1 MAFTGERLAVRKLA
15 LVAVTLAALISPAHA
30 STAHT
35 GAARAAFVPSVPV
48 ATDSNPGAV
57 AAGDFNGD
65 GKADLA
71 VAVDRNG
78 GGVDLFLGNGDGSFR
93 PATFYATGSYPAF
106 LATGDVNGDGK
117 ADLVV
122 GDSKAG
128 TVRLFLGTGN
138 GTLAGSASI
147 GGLTFPRA
155 VAVGDLN
162 RDGKQDMVVAFGGAA
177 ASFVAILLGQGDG
190 TFAKG
195 RLYAVPSSGDAAP
208 CCVALG
214 DVNRD
219 GKLDLVVTTG
229 ADHTLHNGATTSIF
243 PGNGD
248 ETFGASWNV
257 DAGPNVAALLLD
269 DLNGNGGPD
278 LITGNGNVKEQNGGV
293 DVLLNVGAAAFGQSR
308 AYLSG
313 QDVTSVVAARFTGG
327 RYDDLAVGNSAGT
340 VTLLRNDGNAV
351 FTADSSFS
359 VGDAVSALVAADF
372 NGDGSPDLAVVGGHN
387 GKVVVYLNEHGLGGG
402 LALPSATPLAL
413 PSATLPPLALPSATP
428 LALPSATLPPL
439 ALPSATLP
447 PLALPSATL
456 PPVVVPT
463 NPAATS
469 TATRLAATSTSTAVP
484 VTSRSTATATL
495 PPVAAPAA
503 TLPRPTSTPSSRRA
517 PTLTPT
523 SMLRSGGGPSPG
535 PATTPPPSAG
545 TASAASRATP
555 TPSARAYPPPS
566 TLSAGSSGP
575 PAAND
580 GRAPSI
586 ALNPSTARLGVS
598 VTVHG
603 RDFGAAQLITLALD
617 GEALTTRPAVIVSD
631 RQGSFA
637 ATFVAPRN
645 LLAGQNTIAASAA
658 PGGQNTVAP
667 LMGVRGVASQ
677 FYFAAGEDSATVHAF
692 LTLLNSDNRP
702 ARVRLTFYG
711 RTGVAITR
719 GMTVGATRE
728 RTLSVADLHVGS
740 GPFGLAVRADR
751 AIAATLTLSRVGR
764 DGDILL
770 GSPDLATHW
779 YLAEGYTSLTFHES
793 VAILNPGAV
802 PAHVTLHLL
811 PVDGRGARSIRLRVA
826 AHSEAIADVNR
837 FLPHRSLSVSTDSDQ
852 PVVVAR
858 TVTFSS
864 DRVGPGFGLTLRTG
878 STTPATSWF
887 FAEGSTLDRFQTFLT
902 VLNPGRARARVTAQ
916 FYGSSGRALDRRTLI
931 VAAQSRGTLKLN
943 TFLKASGIASVV
955 TSDRPVLIERAE
967 YFGAPN
973 SPYIAGSDVF
983 GRNGPA
989 ARWSFPGGPGT
1000 GMNEFLLLYNPSTAP
1015 VPIEATFYA
1024 RNGETRRFRFTMP
1037 PHVRDTIVVRRVL
1050 ANFAPERG
1058 VTLRATNGHGF
1069 VAEQTLFTPDHRT
1082 LLSTQGF
1089 AQ

>member
-1 MAFTGERLAVRKLA
+1 MAFKGERFAVPKLA
-15 LVAVTLAALISPAHA
+15 LAAATLAVLISPAH
-30 STAHT
+30 TRT
-35 GAARAAFVPSVPV
+35 ARARPSFVSSVTV
-48 ATDSNPGAV
+48 ATDSNPGAI
-57 AAGDFNGD
+57 ATGDFNGD

-71 VAVDRNG
+71 VAVDTKG
-78 GGVDLFLGNGDGSFR
+78 GGVDLFLGNGDGSFGD
-93 PATFYATGSYPAF
+93 ATFYATGSYPAF
-106 LATGDVNGDGK
+106 LATGDFNGDGK

-122 GDSKAG
+122 GSSNAG
-128 TVRLFLGTGN
+128 IVRIFLGKGN

-147 GGLTFPRA
+147 GGLTSPRA
-155 VAVGDLN
+155 GVVGDLN
-162 RDGKQDMVVAFGGAA
+162 RDGKQDVVVAFGSTD

-208 CCVALG
+208 CCVTLG

-219 GKLDLVVTTG
+219 GKPDLVVATG
-229 ADHTLHNGATTSIF
+229 ADHSLHNGATTSILR
-243 PGNGD
+243 GNGD
-248 ETFGASWNV
+248 GTFGASRNI

-269 DLNGNGGPD
+269 DINGNGGPD
-278 LITGNGNVKEQNGGV
+278 LIAGNGNVKEQNGGV
-293 DVLLNVGAAAFGQSR
+293 DVLLNVGAGAFGQSR

-313 QDVTSVVAARFTGG
+313 QDVTSVVAARFTGE
-327 RYDDLAVGNSAGT
+327 RYDLVIGNSAGT
-340 VTLLRNDGNAV
+340 VTLLRNDGNAL

-359 VGDAVSALVAADF
+359 VGDAVLALTAADF
-372 NGDGSPDLAVVGGHN
+372 NGDGLPDLAVVDGHD

-402 LALPSATPLAL
+402 LAV
-413 PSATLPPLALPSATP
+413 PSATLPPLAVPSATLP
-428 LALPSATLPPL
+428 PVAVPSATLPPVAVPSATLPPL
-439 ALPSATLP
+439 AV
-447 PLALPSATL
+447 PSATL
-456 PPVVVPT
+456 PPVAVPSAT
-463 NPAATS
+463 GGAMTRPAATS
-469 TATRLAATSTSTAVP
+469 TATLLAATSTSTSTALP
-484 VTSRSTATATL
+484 TTSRSTATATL
-495 PPVAAPAA
+495 LA
-503 TLPRPTSTPSSRRA
+503 LPRPTSTLSSRGA
-517 PTLTPT
+517 TTPTPT
-523 SMLRSGGGPSPG
+523 SMPRSGGGPSPG
-535 PATTPPPSAG
+535 PATTPPPSSS

-555 TPSARAYPPPS
+555 TPAVGAYPPPG
-566 TLSAGSSGP
+566 TMSAGSSGL
-575 PAAND
+575 PAANV
-580 GRAPSI
+580 GRSPSLV
-586 ALNPSTARLGVS
+586 LNPSTARLGVS
-598 VTVHG
+598 VAVQG
-603 RDFGAAQLITLALD
+603 RDFGAGQLITLALD

-645 LLAGQNTIAASAA
+645 LLAGQNTVAASAA
-658 PGGQNTVAP
+658 PGGRNTVAP

-692 LTLLNSDNRP
+692 LTLLNSDSRP
-702 ARVRLTFYG
+702 AQVRLTFYG
-711 RTGVAITR
+711 RTGVATTR
-719 GMTVGATRE
+719 RVTVGATRE
-728 RTLSVADLHVGS
+728 RTLSVADVHVGS

-811 PVDGRGARSIRLRVA
+811 PVDGRRAHSVSLRVA

-837 FLPHRSLSVSTDSDQ
+837 LLPHRSLSVSTDSDQ

-858 TVTFSS
+858 AVTFSS
-864 DRVGPGFGLTLRTG
+864 DRAGPGFGLTLRTG

-902 VLNPGRARARVTAQ
+902 VLNPGRVRARVTAQ
-916 FYGSSGRALDRRTLI
+916 FYGSSGRALGRRTLI

-1024 RNGETRRFRFTMP
+1024 RNGETRQFRFTMP

>member
-35 GAARAAFVPSVPV
+35 RAARARAVFVPSVPV
-48 ATDSNPGAV
+48 ATNSNPGAI

-128 TVRLFLGTGN
+128 TVLLFLGTGN
-138 GTLAGSASI
+138 GTFAGSASI
-147 GGLTFPRA
+147 GGLTSPRA

-177 ASFVAILLGQGDG
+177 ASFVAILLGQGNG
-190 TFAKG
+190 TFATG
-195 RLYAVPSSGDAAP
+195 RLYTVPSSGDAAP

-219 GKLDLVVTTG
+219 GTPDLVVATG
-229 ADHTLHNGATTSIF
+229 ADPARRNGATTSIF

-248 ETFGASWNV
+248 GTFGAARSV

-269 DLNGNGGPD
+269 DLDGNGGPD
-278 LITGNGNVKEQNGGV
+278 LIAGNGTVKEQNGGV
-293 DVLLNVGAAAFGQSR
+293 DVLLNVGAAAFGQSQV
-308 AYLSG
+308 YLSG

-340 VTLLRNDGNAV
+340 VTLLRNNGNAV

-402 LALPSATPLAL
+402 LAIPS
-413 PSATLPPLALPSATP
+413 
-428 LALPSATLPPL
+428 
-439 ALPSATLP
+439 
-447 PLALPSATL
+447 PSATL
-456 PPVVVPT
+456 PPVVLPTATLPPVALALPTATLRPVVVPT
-463 NPAATS
+463 NPAATSTATRLAATSTATRLAATS

-495 PPVAAPAA
+495 PPVVVPAA
-503 TLPRPTSTPSSRRA
+503 TLPRPTSTPSSRRG

-523 SMLRSGGGPSPG
+523 STPRSGGKPSPG
-535 PATTPPPSAG
+535 PATPPPPSAG
-545 TASAASRATP
+545 TASAASRATS
-555 TPSARAYPPPS
+555 TPSARAYPPPG

-575 PAAND
+575 PAANG
-580 GRAPSI
+580 GRSPSI
-586 ALNPSTARLGVS
+586 ALNPPTARPGVS
-598 VTVHG
+598 VTVNG
-603 RDFGAAQLITLALD
+603 RDFGPDQIITLALD

-631 RQGSFA
+631 RQGSFTA
-637 ATFVAPRN
+637 AFVAPRS
-645 LLAGQNTIAASAA
+645 LLS
-658 PGGQNTVAP
+658 GQNTVAASGAPGGRTTVAP
-667 LMGVRGVASQ
+667 LSSAPGVASQ
-677 FYFAAGEDSATVHAF
+677 FYFAAGEDSAAVHAS
-692 LTLLNSDNRP
+692 LTLLNSDRRP
-702 ARVRLTFYG
+702 VRVRLTFYG
-711 RTGVAITR
+711 RTGGTAVR
-719 GMTVGATRE
+719 QVSVGATRE
-728 RTLSVADLHVGS
+728 RTLSVAGLHVGA

-764 DGDILL
+764 DGDSLL

-793 VAILNPGAV
+793 VGILNPADA

-811 PVDGRGARSIRLRVA
+811 PVGGRRARSVVLRVA
-826 AHSEAIADVNR
+826 AHSEVVADVNR
-837 FLPHRSLSVSTDSDQ
+837 LLPRQALSISTDSDR

-858 TVTFSS
+858 TLTFSS
-864 DRVGPGFGLTLRTG
+864 DRAGTGFGLTLRTG
-878 STTPATSWF
+878 STTPATTWL

-902 VLNPGRARARVTAQ
+902 VLNPNRVPARVTAQ
-916 FYGSSGRALDRRTLI
+916 FYGASGRALGRRALT
-931 VAAQSRGTLKLN
+931 VAAQGRATLKLN
-943 TFLKASGIASVV
+943 AFLKDRGIASLV
-955 TSDRPVLIERAE
+955 TSDRPVLVERAQ
-967 YFGAPN
+967 YFGSPN

-989 ARWSFPGGPGT
+989 TRWSFPGGPGA
-1000 GMNEFLLLYNPSTAP
+1000 GLSESLPLYNPSSVAI
-1015 VPIEATFYA
+1015 PIDATFYG
-1024 RNGETRRFRFTMP
+1024 RNGDTRLFHFILA
-1037 PHVRDTIVVRRVL
+1037 PHAHDTVVVRRVS
-1050 ANFAPERG
+1050 ASFVQERG
-1058 VTLRATNGHGF
+1058 ITLRATNGRGF
-1069 VAEQTLFTPDHRT
+1069 VAEQTLFSPDHRT

>member
-1 MAFTGERLAVRKLA
+1 MAFTGERLAMRKLA

-35 GAARAAFVPSVPV
+35 RSARASTAFVPSVTV
-48 ATDSNPGAV
+48 ATDSNPGAI

-71 VAVDRNG
+71 IAVDRNG

-93 PATFYATGSYPAF
+93 PATFYGTGSYPAF

-122 GDSKAG
+122 GDSKTG
-128 TVRLFLGTGN
+128 TVRIFLGTGN

-147 GGLTFPRA
+147 GGLTSPRA

-402 LALPSATPLAL
+402 LALPSATL
-413 PSATLPPLALPSATP
+413 PP

-545 TASAASRATP
+545 TASAASRATS

-637 ATFVAPRN
+637 ATFIAPRN

-658 PGGQNTVAP
+658 PGGRNTVAP

-793 VAILNPGAV
+793 VAILNPGGVA
-802 PAHVTLHLL
+802 ARVTLHLL
-811 PVDGRGARSIRLRVA
+811 PVDGRRARSVGLRVA
-826 AHSEAIADVNR
+826 AHSEVIADINR
-837 FLPHRSLSVSTDSDQ
+837 LLPHRALGVSIDSDQ

-858 TVTFSS
+858 TLTFSS
-864 DRVGPGFGLTLRTG
+864 DRAGTGFGLTLRTG
-878 STTPATSWF
+878 GTTPATSWL
-887 FAEGSTLDRFQTFLT
+887 FAEGSTLDRVQTFLT

-916 FYGSSGRALDRRTLI
+916 FYGSSGRALGRRTLI
-931 VAAQSRGTLKLN
+931 VAAHSRGTLKLN
-943 TFLKASGIASVV
+943 TFLKANDIASVV

-983 GRNGPA
+983 GRNGA
-989 ARWSFPGGPGT
+989 ATRWSFPGGPGL
-1000 GMNEFLLLYNPSTAP
+1000 GMSESILLYNPSA
-1015 VPIEATFYA
+1015 VAVAIEVTFYG
-1024 RNGETRRFRFTMP
+1024 RDGETRRFHFTVP
-1037 PHVRDTIVVRRVL
+1037 PHARYGLSVRRGL
-1050 ANFAPERG
+1050 ANFASERG